1 MEDKKLFYT
10 FITITGILN
19 VCLIIISTLGLNKYI
34 QNIQIINEN
43 NKNIG
48 EVNNKIEVFKQK
60 NNFQKADLKVLKK
73 RLNPNTSIASYIEQ
87 LDIKTKER
95 NVIITKSTVTESSN
109 ENINIDLKLY
119 GTFNG
124 VMNVAK
130 EIESDLPLTEI
141 SNSKIETK
149 GELIEMTLNIKVYLN
164 KND

>member
-19 VCLIIISTLGLNKYI
+19 VVLIIISTLGLNKYI

-43 NKNIG
+43 NKNIS

-95 NVIITKSTVTESSN
+95 NVIITKSTITESSN

-141 SNSKIETK
+141 NNSRVETK

>member
-19 VCLIIISTLGLNKYI
+19 VGLIIISTLGLNKYI

-43 NKNIG
+43 NKNIN
-48 EVNNKIEVFKQK
+48 EINNKIEVFKQK

-141 SNSKIETK
+141 SNSRVETK

>member
-19 VCLIIISTLGLNKYI
+19 VGLIIISIVGLNKYI

-43 NKNIG
+43 NRNIN
-48 EVNNKIEVFKQK
+48 EINNKVEVFKQK
-60 NNFQKADLKVLKK
+60 VNFQKADLKVLKK

-87 LDIKTKER
+87 LDIKAKER

-119 GTFNG
+119 GTFNA

-141 SNSKIETK
+141 SNSKVETK